1 MSRPCTA
8 ASRILGLALGRTV
21 FVLSGPAGAA
31 EPVRFLICQ
40 PGGPDLAK
48 EQKVVVERLYRYL
61 EKKTGLA
68 EGQIEGV
75 YTNTRKACEKAL
87 EKKPT
92 VLFPSLP
99 IFMEY
104 RRSLGLEAVAQLQI
118 DGKVRDHFFI
128 MSAKGSGLTLEGLAG
143 KTLSGTHLD
152 STKFVADIVF
162 DGRVKLSE
170 VKLKR
175 ERRGLR
181 AIRSVLR
188 GKADAVLLDG
198 TQYRALQGTRF
209 EDKLE
214 VVHVSKDVPTPPVS
228 ILKGRAS
235 KGFGRKLARAL
246 TAMVADPEG
255 QSVLRLFR
263 IEGFAV
269 PKPQTWA
276 QLEARFRS
284 AP

>member
-1 MSRPCTA
+1 MSGPHSA
-8 ASRILGLALGRTV
+8 ARLFFGLALGLT
-21 FVLSGPAGAA
+21 VLSSGGVATAG

-68 EGQIEGV
+68 EGRIEGV

-87 EKKPT
+87 KDKPT
-92 VLFPSLP
+92 VFFPSLP

-104 RRSLGLEAVAQLQI
+104 RRSMGLEAVAQLKI
-118 DGKVRDHFFI
+118 DGKVRDHFYI
-128 MSAKGSGLTLEGLAG
+128 MAGKGSGLSLEGLAG
-143 KTLSGTHLD
+143 KTLTGTHLD
-152 STKFVADIVF
+152 SEKFVDDIVF

-170 VKLKR
+170 VKLEK

-181 AIRSVLR
+181 AIRNVLR

-209 EDKLE
+209 EGKLE
-214 VVHVSKDVPTPPVS
+214 LVHTSKDVPTPPVS
-228 ILKGRAS
+228 IVKGKGP
-235 KGFGRKLARAL
+235 KGFGRKLAEAL